1 MRNLRNRFGA
11 FVLAGIMAGV
21 LGSATIFADMGGSQ
35 RNTCAF
41 ILGKIYKAPADSV
54 QATVF
59 RAFYF
64 SWDCPADALPQ

>member
-21 LGSATIFADMGGSQ
+21 LGSATTFADMGGQ

-41 ILGKIYKAPADSV
+41 IFGKVVNAPADSV
-54 QATVF
+54 QASVF
-59 RAFYF
+59 RAFYL
-64 SWDCPADALPQ
+64 SWDCPVDVLP